1 MIISRSFL
9 RSYKKKNNFEGH
21 YRKKSKVVTELEDH
35 ISMAMAEN
43 ASLNIESA
51 EATTG
56 SKNVETLCKAYSQL
70 QKAET
75 EQLKLELQIAEA
87 NKQRMVNWDSIL
99 PKVAGVVV
107 TGIVTTFWICLEQGT
122 PLPMRLVQMASNL
135 TMPRNL

>member
-1 MIISRSFL
+1 MIISKNFL
-9 RSYKKKNNFEGH
+9 RIFEERNAKKVYHE
-21 YRKKSKVVTELEDH
+21 KSKVVTELEDH

-87 NKQRMVNWDSIL
+87 NKQRMVNWDNIL

-107 TGIVTTFWICLEQGT
+107 TGVVTAFWICLEQGT